1 MRIYKTRNI
10 FDPILITT
18 SFHFFTLYF
27 IVENFYY
34 SSIVILSTT
43 FSLIWHYEYEYN
55 NTYYILD
62 YFFATLLTLYERF
75 NGNDKLFIIYV
86 NILVLVINKM
96 VEILSFYK
104 FLNYKI
110 GHSLFHVLSAV
121 KTNFIAYKIK

>member
-1 MRIYKTRNI
+1 MNSKTRHI

-27 IVENFYY
+27 IIENFYY
-34 SSIVILSTT
+34 SAIVILSTT

-55 NTYYILD
+55 KMYYMLD
-62 YFFATLLTLYERF
+62 YFFATLLTLYEIF

-86 NILVLVINKM
+86 NILVLVINKL

-110 GHSLFHVLSAV
+110 GHSLFHVLSAA
-121 KTNFIAYKIK
+121 KTNFIAYKNLK